1 MTWFFKYI
9 VFPVLLLLWARSACY
24 VVDYGEFAYVTR
36 FGERVTTRDGGT
48 EAGLYVKM
56 PWPVDSVLRVDRRLQ
71 SFDLPAVEV
80 LTRSPDPK
88 DKGKGPKEE
97 DSQSIDKTLTVDA
110 FVTWRIPDGEAADQF
125 IRSVG
130 TPEQVKRIL
139 APQFTGRL
147 AAVVGALSLDQ
158 LIAVGTDAQADERAN
173 DLQARL
179 LGTGADD
186 IVEKVRRDYGI
197 EIVALRLRRLSFPE
211 AVRTSIYERIRSE
224 RGKMAAKEEN
234 KGRVEATKLLAEADR
249 DRRKIEADAR
259 AKKTELEGKAD
270 TDADRIRNEAH
281 AKDPDFYAFLQ
292 RLKALQA
299 VMADSKDTL
308 LLSLNHDLFKLMKE
322 PPKK

>member
-1 MTWFFKYI
+1 MTWFLKYLLL
-9 VFPVLLLLWARSACY
+9 PALLLLWARSACY
-24 VVDYGEFAYVTR
+24 VVDFGEFAYVTR
-36 FGERVTTRDGGT
+36 FGERVVTRDGAT
-48 EAGLYVKM
+48 EAGLYFKM

-80 LTRSPDPK
+80 LTRNPDPN
-88 DKGKGPKEE
+88 
-97 DSQSIDKTLTVDA
+97 SQAIDKTLTVDA
-110 FVTWRIPDGEAADQF
+110 FVTWRIPDAEAADQF

-130 TPEQVKRIL
+130 TAEQVKRIL

-158 LIAVGTDAQADERAN
+158 LIAVSTDAQADARTAE
-173 DLQARL
+173 LQTRL
-179 LGTGADD
+179 LGTGETGL
-186 IVEKVRRDYGI
+186 VEKLRRDYGI
-197 EIVALRLRRLSFPE
+197 EIVTFRLRRLSFPE

-224 RGKMAAKEEN
+224 RGQMAAKEEN
-234 KGRVEATKLLAEADR
+234 KGRVQATKLLAEADR

>member
-1 MTWFFKYI
+1 MTWFLKYI
-9 VFPVLLLLWARSACY
+9 VLPVLLLLWVRSACY

-80 LTRSPDPK
+80 LTRNPDPN
-88 DKGKGPKEE
+88 
-97 DSQSIDKTLTVDA
+97 SQAIDKTLTVDA
-110 FVTWRIPDGEAADQF
+110 FVTWRIPDAEAADQF

-179 LGTGADD
+179 LGTGGES

-281 AKDPDFYAFLQ
+281 ARDPEFYAFLQ

-299 VMADSKDTL
+299 VMSDSKDTL
-308 LLSLNHDLFKLMKE
+308 LLSLNHDLLKLMKE

>member
-1 MTWFFKYI
+1 MNTLLKYLLL
-9 VFPVLLLLWARSACY
+9 PVLLLLWTRSACY

-80 LTRSPDPK
+80 LTRNPDPN
-88 DKGKGPKEE
+88 
-97 DSQSIDKTLTVDA
+97 SQAIDKTLTVDA
-110 FVTWRIPDGEAADQF
+110 FVTWRIPDADAADQF

-147 AAVVGALSLDQ
+147 AAIVGALSLDQ
-158 LIAVGTDAQADERAN
+158 LIAVSSDAKADERAS

-186 IVEKVRRDYGI
+186 LVEKVRRDYGI

-249 DRRKIEADAR
+249 DRRKIEADSR

-270 TDADRIRNEAH
+270 ADADRIRNEAH
-281 AKDPDFYAFLQ
+281 ARDPEFYAFLQ